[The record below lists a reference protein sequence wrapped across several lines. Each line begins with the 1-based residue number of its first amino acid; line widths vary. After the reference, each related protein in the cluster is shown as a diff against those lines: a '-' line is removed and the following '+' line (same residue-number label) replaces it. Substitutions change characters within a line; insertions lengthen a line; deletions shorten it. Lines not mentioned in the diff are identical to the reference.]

1 MATAPKTS
9 QLPVLYNDLVP
20 LNSNDHAKWKTRA
33 INDASFFSKQ
43 HAIPLTVEEFPQA
56 QRHFPIVFS
65 SSDDP
70 VPLALM
76 GLNDGVNVHVGA
88 DGKMRQPIYVP
99 AYIRRYP
106 FMLAKLRPDAE
117 ELSLCFDPTSDAVG
131 DFKKEGEALFDGK
144 DPSENT
150 KSILNFCEQFENAVR
165 NTTAFMQEIKKYD
178 ILMDGELKIEH
189 PNLEKPFL
197 YQGFKMVNE
206 EKLRELRGDELR
218 KLNQNGM
225 LALIHAHLFS
235 LQLMRE
241 LFSQQAADGT
251 LPNMPKD
258 AFNTPVTP
266 VVEDA
271 QIN

>member
-1 MATAPKTS
+1 MASAPQSS
-9 QLPVLYNDLVP
+9 QLPILYNDLVP
-20 LNSNDHAKWKTRA
+20 LNSNDHAAWKTRA
-33 INDASFFSKQ
+33 IEDAGFFSKQ

-56 QRHFPIVFS
+56 QRHYPIVFS
-65 SSDDP
+65 SSSDP

-76 GLNDGVNVHVGA
+76 GLNDGVNVHVGP
-88 DGKMRQPIYVP
+88 DGKMKQPVYVP

-106 FMLAKLRPDAE
+106 FMLARLRPDAE

-131 DFKKEGEALFDGK
+131 EFDDGNPLFEGK
-144 DPSENT
+144 DPTENT
-150 KSILNFCEQFENAVR
+150 KNILGFCEQFENAVR

-225 LALIHAHLFS
+225 LPLLHAHLFS

-251 LPNMPKD
+251 LPNVPLDQFSQK
-258 AFNTPVTP
+258 APVAG
-266 VVEDA
+266 DA